1 MNSQITTKL
10 ELLAPARDKN
20 VAFAAINAGADAVYM
35 GFEKFGARASAGNS
49 LQDIMQVVSYA
60 HLFGVKVYVTLN
72 TILYDEETS
81 QAKEAVR
88 DLYAAGVDAII
99 VQDMAYVQMNECNM
113 TLHAST
119 QADNSTKEKVK
130 WFEKLGFQRV
140 VLAREMTI
148 EQIRDIHASCPD
160 VELEFFVHGA
170 LCCSFSGR
178 CYLSLY
184 QSGRSANRGECCQS
198 CRSRYDLLNDKG
210 ETLIKDSYLLSTK
223 DFNASEKIEELI
235 EAGVV
240 SFKIEGRLKDAGYVS
255 NVTAYYSSL
264 LNSFCSKNKQYSR
277 SSYGKSVLNFVP
289 DVSRSFNRGFTIFN
303 LEGKSEKTG
312 NTTFTKSIGKA
323 IGRVVECKNGTIR
336 INSKDTL
343 HPSDGILF
351 FDQKGNPEGFLVN
364 EMSGS
369 YIRPNRKVNPP
380 AGTMLYRNKD
390 PEFEKLTCSNA
401 NKRKIGI
408 TARIGKGTLC
418 FEAENGAK
426 ASVKTDF
433 SPEICS
439 KQDGYIDNLKRQIGK
454 LGSTVFVLTDLVCD
468 CKEKYFYPNS
478 VLAEMR
484 RKCCEKLEEELL
496 SKNSAVHSQ
505 KLSKPS
511 EYIIDK
517 ADYRENISNS
527 LSEEFYRSMGVSVR
541 QKALETSPI
550 RGETE
555 LMRSK
560 NCIRYN
566 LGQCL
571 QRDKLS
577 KGFEGRLFLKDN
589 RHTYR
594 LEFDC
599 SSCTMSLWSIDDK

>member
-1 MNSQITTKL
+1 MNSQSTTKL
-10 ELLAPARDKN
+10 ELLAPARDKS

-49 LQDIMQVVSYA
+49 LQDIIQVVSYA
-60 HLFGVKVYVTLN
+60 HLFGVKVYITLN

-160 VELEFFVHGA
+160 MELEFFVHGA

-264 LNSFCSKNKQYSR
+264 LNSFCSKNKQYTR

-336 INSKDTL
+336 IDSKDTL
-343 HPSDGILF
+343 HSSDGILF

-364 EMSGS
+364 EVSGS

-484 RKCCEKLEEELL
+484 RKCCERLEEELL

-527 LSEEFYRSMGVSVR
+527 LSEEFYRSMGVSVE

>member
-1 MNSQITTKL
+1 MNAQSTTKL
-10 ELLAPARDKN
+10 ELLAPARDKS

-72 TILYDEETS
+72 TILYDEEIS

-323 IGRVVECKNGTIR
+323 TGRVVECKNGTIR

-364 EMSGS
+364 EVSGS

-426 ASVKTDF
+426 AIVKTDF

-439 KQDGYIDNLKRQIGK
+439 KQEGYIDNLKRQIGK

-484 RKCCEKLEEELL
+484 RQCCEKLEEELL

-527 LSEEFYRSMGVSVR
+527 LSEEFYRSIGVSVR

-589 RHTYR
+589 QHTYR
-594 LEFDC
+594 LAFDC

>member
-1 MNSQITTKL
+1 MNSQSTTKL
-10 ELLAPARDKN
+10 ELLAPARDKS

-72 TILYDEETS
+72 TILYDEEIS

-88 DLYAAGVDAII
+88 DLYVAGVDAII
-99 VQDMAYVQMNECNM
+99 VQDMAYVQMNECNI

-289 DVSRSFNRGFTIFN
+289 DVSMSFNRGFTIFN

-364 EMSGS
+364 EVSGS

-439 KQDGYIDNLKRQIGK
+439 KQEGYIDNLKRQIGK

-511 EYIIDK
+511 EYVINK

-527 LSEEFYRSMGVSVR
+527 LSEEFYRSMGVSVE

>member
-1 MNSQITTKL
+1 MNSPNTRKL
-10 ELLAPARDKN
+10 ELLAPARDKD

-49 LQDIMQVVSYA
+49 LQDIGQVVSYA

-72 TILYDEETS
+72 TILYDEETE
-81 QAKEAVR
+81 QAREAVR
-88 DLYAAGVDAII
+88 NLYAAGVDAII

-130 WFEKLGFQRV
+130 WFEQLGFQRV

-148 EQIRDIHASCPD
+148 GQIRDIHKACPD
-160 VELEFFVHGA
+160 MELEFFVHGA

-198 CRSRYDLLNDKG
+198 CRSRYDLLDDKG
-210 ETLIKDSYLLSTK
+210 ETLIKDSCLLSTK
-223 DFNASEKIEELI
+223 DFNASAKIEELI
-235 EAGVV
+235 EAGIV

-264 LNSFCSKNKQYSR
+264 IDKFCTKNKQYSR
-277 SSYGKSVLNFVP
+277 PSYGKSILNFVP

-303 LEGKSEKTG
+303 LEGKGEKTG
-312 NTTFTKSIGKA
+312 NPAFTKSIGKA
-323 IGRVVECKNGTIR
+323 IGRVVECKNGTIT
-336 INSKDTL
+336 INTKEKL

-351 FDQKGNPEGFLVN
+351 FDQNGNPEGFLVN
-364 EMSGS
+364 EVSGS
-369 YIRPNRKVNPP
+369 CIRPSRKVNPP
-380 AGTMLYRNKD
+380 AGTLLYRNKD
-390 PEFEKLTCSNA
+390 TEFEKLICSKE

-408 TARIGKGTLC
+408 IAHLGKGTLS
-418 FEAENGAK
+418 FEAENGTK

-433 SPEICS
+433 NLEICS
-439 KQDGYIDNLKRQIGK
+439 KQEGYIDNLQRQIGK
-454 LGSTVFVLTDLVCD
+454 LGSTVFELTDLVCD
-468 CKEKYFYPNS
+468 CQEKYFYPNS

-484 RKCCEKLEEELL
+484 RRCCEKLERELL

-505 KLSKPS
+505 KLNKPS
-511 EYIIDK
+511 EYITDK
-517 ADYRENISNS
+517 VDYRENISNS
-527 LSEEFYRSMGVSVR
+527 LSEEFYRTMGVSVE
-541 QKALETSPI
+541 QKALETAPA
-550 RGETE
+550 REETE

-571 QRDKLS
+571 KRDKLS
-577 KGFEGRLFLKDN
+577 KGFEGRLFLRDN
-589 RHTYR
+589 KHTYR

-599 SSCTMSLWSIDDK
+599 SSCTMSLWSIKDR